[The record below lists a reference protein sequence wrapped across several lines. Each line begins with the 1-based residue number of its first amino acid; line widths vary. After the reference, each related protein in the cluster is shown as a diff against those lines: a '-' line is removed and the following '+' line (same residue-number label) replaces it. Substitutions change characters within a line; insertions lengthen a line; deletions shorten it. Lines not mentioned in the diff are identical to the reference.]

1 MLHQT
6 LSGFLSLG
14 LLTAVF
20 CCAVGGARATR
31 ADDAT
36 VRPPEQGERIVFL
49 GDSITEA
56 GNQPGGYVSLVRDE
70 LATRFPTLGI
80 EVIGAGI
87 SGNKVPDLEARLD
100 RDVLARKPTTVV
112 IYIGINDV
120 WHSLQGGGTP
130 KETFE
135 KGLRSI
141 VDRIRAGG
149 ARTIL
154 CTPTVIGERA
164 IGSNPLDAML
174 ESYSDIT
181 RRVAADMKTG
191 LLDLRTACGQHLAA
205 HHAATKGTFTDDKG
219 VLTSDSVHL
228 NATGNRFL
236 ADRMLEALGAKRP
249 VADGKLLRHVV
260 LIKFKDSSSAADID
274 KVVTAFAALPTKISE
289 IKGFEWGTD
298 VSPEGKAE
306 GLTHCFLLTFATAAD
321 RDAYLPHPA
330 HQEFGALVV
339 PHIDKVCVVDYW
351 ATTP

>member
-1 MLHQT
+1 
-6 LSGFLSLG
+6 
-14 LLTAVF
+14 
-20 CCAVGGARATR
+20 
-31 ADDAT
+31 
-36 VRPPEQGERIVFL
+36 
-49 GDSITEA
+49 
-56 GNQPGGYVSLVRDE
+56 
-70 LATRFPTLGI
+70 
-80 EVIGAGI
+80 
-87 SGNKVPDLEARLD
+87 
-100 RDVLARKPTTVV
+100 VV

-120 WHSLQGGGTP
+120 WHSLQGSGTP

-135 KGLRSI
+135 KGLSSI
-141 VDRIRAGG
+141 VKRIRAAG

-164 IGSNPLDAML
+164 FGSNPLDTML

-181 RRVAADMKTG
+181 RTVAADMKTG
-191 LLDLRTACGQHLAA
+191 LLDLRKACGQHLDGF
-205 HHAATKGTFTDDKG
+205 HGDVKGTFTDDKG

-228 NATGNRFL
+228 NAAGNRFV
-236 ADRMLEALGAKRP
+236 ADRMLEALGSKVPATDAK
-249 VADGKLLRHVV
+249 VLRHVV
-260 LIKFKDSSSAADID
+260 LIKFKDSSSAADIE

-289 IKGFEWGTD
+289 IKDFEWGTD

-330 HQEFGALVV
+330 HREFGALVV

>member
-1 MLHQT
+1 MLHPT

-14 LLTAVF
+14 FLTAAL
-20 CCAVGGARATR
+20 CCALGGVGPVR
-31 ADDAT
+31 ADEAT
-36 VRPPEQGERIVFL
+36 VRPPEKGERIVFL

-70 LATRFPTLGI
+70 LASRFPALGI

-100 RDVLARKPTTVV
+100 RDVLARKPSTVV

-141 VDRIRAGG
+141 VERIRASG

-164 IGSNPLDAML
+164 LGSNPLDAML
-174 ESYSDIT
+174 DTYSDIT
-181 RRVAADMKTG
+181 RKVAADMKTG
-191 LLDLRTACGQHLAA
+191 LLDLRKACGQHLAA
-205 HHAATKGTFTDDKG
+205 HHAATKGAFTDDKG

-228 NATGNRFL
+228 NAAGNRFL
-236 ADRMLEALGAKRP
+236 ADRMLEALGAKAP
-249 VADGKLLRHVV
+249 AAGGKVLRHVV
-260 LIKFKDSSSAADID
+260 LIKFKDSSSPADID
-274 KVVTAFAALPTKISE
+274 KVVTAFATLPTKISE
-289 IKGFEWGTD
+289 ITGFEWGTD

-306 GLTHCFLLTFATAAD
+306 GMTHCFLLTFATAAD

-330 HQEFGALVV
+330 HREFGALVV

>member
-1 MLHQT
+1 MLHPT
-6 LSGFLSLG
+6 LSGFVSLG
-14 LLTAVF
+14 FLTAAL
-20 CCAVGGARATR
+20 CCALGSAGAVR
-31 ADDAT
+31 ADEAT
-36 VRPPEQGERIVFL
+36 VRPPEKGERIVFL

-70 LATRFPTLGI
+70 LASRFPALGI

-100 RDVLARKPTTVV
+100 RDVLARKPSTVV

-141 VDRIRAGG
+141 VERIRASG

-154 CTPTVIGERA
+154 CTPTVIGER
-164 IGSNPLDAML
+164 ILGSNPLDAML
-174 ESYSDIT
+174 DTYSDIT
-181 RRVAADMKTG
+181 RKVAADMKTG
-191 LLDLRTACGQHLAA
+191 LLDLRKACGQHLAA
-205 HHAATKGTFTDDKG
+205 HHAATKGAFTDDKG

-228 NATGNRFL
+228 NAAGNRFL
-236 ADRMLEALGAKRP
+236 ADRMLEALGARAP
-249 VADGKLLRHVV
+249 AADGKVLRHVV
-260 LIKFKDSSSAADID
+260 LIKFKDSSSAADIE

-306 GLTHCFLLTFATAAD
+306 GMTHCFLLTFATAAD

-330 HQEFGALVV
+330 HREFGALVV